1 VTVPGAYSRGFS
13 PNSLPVFSRV
23 RIAIYTSTSPR
34 FCVFYICMNTF
45 NTAVKNFLPVLGTK
59 GIILFGHEKILLLGI
74 WPSSACEYLF
84 PLGQIPIIYS
94 RIYT

>member
-1 VTVPGAYSRGFS
+1 VTVPGAYSRGFFPS
-13 PNSLPVFSRV
+13 SLPVFSRV
-23 RIAIYTSTSPR
+23 RVAIYTSTSPR

-45 NTAVKNFLPVLGTK
+45 NTAVKNFLPVLGNQ
-59 GIILFGHEKILLLGI
+59 GHNFVWTRKILLLGI